1 VIVIVYVCASHG
13 SDAMT
18 LAGYTMMMMMMMMS
32 LRVHTSENVS

>member
-1 VIVIVYVCASHG
+1 MIVIVYVCASHG

-18 LAGYTMMMMMMMMS
+18 LAGYTMMMMMS